1 MGELNYD
8 SFVKDRDYEAVEFI
22 LRSDTDNIFFLGTR
36 MLKRG
41 VLRLLSKMVYELL
54 LKMIHVELDS
64 DILVWILN
72 PTLWTIRNLVEDIW
86 YIFRGFDIFL
96 VSHVYKKRE

>member
-1 MGELNYD
+1 MGKLNYD

-22 LRSDTDNIFFLGTR
+22 LRSDTDNIFLLGTG

-54 LKMIHVELDS
+54 LKMEL
-64 DILVWILN
+64 
-72 PTLWTIRNLVEDIW
+72 R
-86 YIFRGFDIFL
+86 
-96 VSHVYKKRE
+96 